1 MVLGAT
7 VLGATVLGATVLG
20 ATRAVVNRVS
30 MIPAVMTIHFLERI
44 KTQGELTSK

>member
-7 VLGATVLGATVLG
+7 VLGSTVLGATQ
-20 ATRAVVNRVS
+20 AEVNRVA
-30 MIPAVMTIHFLERI
+30 MIPAVMTNHCLEQI